1 MTYISIDGE
10 KYEKELLDLVQ
21 DYTAEQGARE
31 LSQDDVW
38 DLIASAKEGI
48 RVTDIEK
55 KTLLFIRENFLFNQ
69 AAAKLFDETVA
80 AIK

>member
-38 DLIASAKEGI
+38 DLITSVKEGV
-48 RVTDIEK
+48 RVSDIEK

-69 AAAKLFDETVA
+69 DAARLFDETVA
-80 AIK
+80 ELK